1 MRHYRRPMLSAR
13 TASASLPPL
22 PVASEPKAEPCKTAT
37 NAPSVRRSETSSAT
51 AESASAAPHLETDW
65 RAVAMFLAG
74 VIVEEHPTFAQLILQ
89 VVEDYTKP
97 VTTTAATG
105 GGKEFT
111 A

>member
-1 MRHYRRPMLSAR
+1 MQ
-13 TASASLPPL
+13 
-22 PVASEPKAEPCKTAT
+22 
-37 NAPSVRRSETSSAT
+37 
-51 AESASAAPHLETDW
+51 HLETDW

-74 VIVEEHPTFAQLILQ
+74 VIVEEHPTFAPLILQ

>member
-1 MRHYRRPMLSAR
+1 MDQARRTSSAR
-13 TASASLPPL
+13 TASASRLPL
-22 PVASEPKAEPCKTAT
+22 PVASEPKAGRCRTAT
-37 NAPSVRRSETSSAT
+37 NAPSALESETSSDTEARGIVVQ
-51 AESASAAPHLETDW
+51 HLETDW

-74 VIVEEHPTFAQLILQ
+74 VIVEEHPTFAPLILQ
-89 VVEDYTKP
+89 VVEEYTKP